1 MQNRVPENTAFI
13 APKRYSWHTAICY
26 GIKMYN
32 AYFGFKE
39 SPFSIAPDP
48 RYLYM
53 TEQHREAL
61 AHLVYGLN
69 SEGGCILLTG
79 EVGTGKTTVCR
90 CLLEQIPEQSNIALV
105 FNPKVTATELLE
117 TICDELHIEYPK
129 GENSVKTYIDR
140 INAFLLQA
148 NAAGQKT
155 VLIIDEAQNMES
167 TVLEQLRLLT
177 NLETNQRKLLQII
190 ILGQPELLE
199 ILSRENMRQLAQRIT
214 ARFHLN
220 PLSRNELK
228 AYISHRLAV
237 AGSNVQLFDEKTT
250 KRLFQLSNGVP
261 RLINIICDRALLGAY
276 VENKTWVDL
285 PTLNNA
291 ATEVFGKITH
301 THTKKSRWPVFTAM
315 AASVAAIAVVAY
327 LTLSTKPAPP
337 PSVAQLT
344 SDSPQ
349 QAISAPGTEAEAQS
363 PTAALVNVAAV
374 DTARINQDADIEDF
388 TDDVTEEETESAPQ
402 PEQAAEVLVES
413 ESDALPDFK
422 QLVFSKAKSSKAQ
435 AYADLFDVW
444 SREYNAAQNGSAC
457 AFARDNGLSC
467 LHRQGNLRSLAILNR
482 PAVLKF
488 YDEHNDAAYAILTY
502 LNDNEA
508 MLRKGDQSLTVSIDT
523 LNRYW
528 LGEYTLLWQ
537 KPPYYQSA
545 VQPGS
550 HGPIVQWLDQQLV
563 RLYGQDDIPTI
574 HDTYN
579 DELKSQIVKFQQ
591 SRGLT
596 PDGVVGPHTFILL
609 NSELEANLPLL
620 NTRKG

>member
-1 MQNRVPENTAFI
+1 
-13 APKRYSWHTAICY
+13 
-26 GIKMYN
+26 MYN

-90 CLLEQIPEQSNIALV
+90 CLLEQIPEKSNIALV

-117 TICDELHIEYPK
+117 TICDELHIEYPQ

-140 INAFLLQA
+140 INDFLLQA

-155 VLIIDEAQNMES
+155 VLIIDEAQNMENA
-167 TVLEQLRLLT
+167 VLEQLRLLT

-199 ILSRENMRQLAQRIT
+199 ILSQQNMRQLAQRIT

-237 AGSNVQLFDEKTT
+237 AGSNVQLFDEKTI
-250 KRLFQLSNGVP
+250 KRLFQLSHGIP

-276 VENKTWVDL
+276 VENKTSVGTE
-285 PTLNNA
+285 TLNNA
-291 ATEVFGKITH
+291 AKEVFGKITH
-301 THTKKSRWPVFTAM
+301 KKHSKRRWPVITAI
-315 AASVAAIAVVAY
+315 AAGVAAIAVAGY
-327 LTLSTKPAPP
+327 LILQTEAVPPAPI
-337 PSVAQLT
+337 AQLT
-344 SDSPQ
+344 NDSSQ
-349 QAISAPGTEAEAQS
+349 QAVAVAGIEAEKQLRAVTS
-363 PTAALVNVAAV
+363 INAVAAAADAAV
-374 DTARINQDADIEDF
+374 FNQGASAEDDPENGTDA
-388 TDDVTEEETESAPQ
+388 AQ
-402 PEQAAEVLVES
+402 PPDQAAEVPPVIS
-413 ESDALPDFK
+413 KSDDLSDFR
-422 QLVFSKAKSSKAQ
+422 QLVFSESEKSKAQ

-444 SREYNAAQNGSAC
+444 RKEYNAAKNGSAC

-467 LHRQGNLRSLAILNR
+467 LHRQGNLRSLAVLNR

-488 YDEHNDAAYAILTY
+488 YNEKNDAAYAILTY
-502 LNDNEA
+502 LGDNEA
-508 MLRKGDQSLTVSIDT
+508 TLRKGDTTVTVSADT

-537 KPPYYQSA
+537 KPPFYHSA

-563 RLYGQDDIPTI
+563 RLYGHDQTPTI

-591 SRGLT
+591 SKGLT

-609 NSELEANLPLL
+609 NSELEADLPLL

>member
-1 MQNRVPENTAFI
+1 
-13 APKRYSWHTAICY
+13 
-26 GIKMYN
+26 MYN

-90 CLLEQIPEQSNIALV
+90 CLLEQIPEKSNIALV

-117 TICDELHIEYPK
+117 TICDELHIEYPQ

-140 INAFLLQA
+140 INDFLLQA

-155 VLIIDEAQNMES
+155 VLIIDEAQNLENA
-167 TVLEQLRLLT
+167 VLEQLRLLT

-199 ILSRENMRQLAQRIT
+199 ILSQENMRQLAQRIT

-220 PLSRNELK
+220 PLSRYELK

-237 AGSNVQLFDEKTT
+237 AGSNVQLFDEKAI
-250 KRLFQLSNGVP
+250 KRLFQLSHGVP

-276 VENKTWVDL
+276 VESKTSVDPHTVNK
-285 PTLNNA
+285 A
-291 ATEVFGKITH
+291 AKEVFGKITH
-301 THTKKSRWPVFTAM
+301 KQNSKRRWPVFTAI
-315 AASVAAIAVVAY
+315 AAGVTAIAIAGY
-327 LTLSTKPAPP
+327 LVLQTAAVPPA
-337 PSVAQLT
+337 SNAQLT
-344 SDSPQ
+344 NKSPQ
-349 QAISAPGTEAEAQS
+349 QAMAVASIEAEKQVPAVTS
-363 PTAALVNVAAV
+363 IDAVAAENTPAKDDPED
-374 DTARINQDADIEDF
+374 DT
-388 TDDVTEEETESAPQ
+388 ETAQQ
-402 PEQAAEVLVES
+402 PDQAAEVLPVKS
-413 ESDALPDFK
+413 KSSDLSDFE
-422 QLVFSKAKSSKAQ
+422 QLVFSESEKSKAQ

-444 SREYNAAQNGSAC
+444 RKEYDAAKNGNAC
-457 AFARDNGLSC
+457 AFARNNGLSC
-467 LHRQGNLRSLAILNR
+467 LHRQGNLRSLAVLNR
-482 PAVLKF
+482 PAVLKL
-488 YDEHNDAAYAILTY
+488 YNEKNDTAYAILTY
-502 LNDNEA
+502 LGDDEA
-508 MLRKGDQSLTVSIDT
+508 TLPKGDTALTVSADT

-537 KPPYYQSA
+537 RPPYYHSA

-563 RLYGQDDIPTI
+563 RIYGHDQTPTI

-591 SRGLT
+591 SKGLT

-609 NSELEANLPLL
+609 NSELEAGMPLL

>member
-1 MQNRVPENTAFI
+1 
-13 APKRYSWHTAICY
+13 
-26 GIKMYN
+26 MYN

-90 CLLEQIPEQSNIALV
+90 CLLEQIPEKSNIALV

-117 TICDELHIEYPK
+117 TICDELHIEYPQ

-140 INAFLLQA
+140 INDFLLQA

-167 TVLEQLRLLT
+167 AVLEQLRLLT

-199 ILSRENMRQLAQRIT
+199 ILSQENMRQLAQRIT

-237 AGSNVQLFDEKTT
+237 AGSNVQLFDEKTI
-250 KRLFQLSNGVP
+250 KRLFQLSHGVP

-276 VENKTWVDL
+276 VEGKTSVD
-285 PTLNNA
+285 PQTVNNA
-291 ATEVFGKITH
+291 AKEVFGKITH
-301 THTKKSRWPVFTAM
+301 KKNSNRRWPVFTAI
-315 AASVAAIAVVAY
+315 AAGITAIAVAGYFIVQTEAV
-327 LTLSTKPAPP
+327 PIAPI
-337 PSVAQLT
+337 AQLT
-344 SDSPQ
+344 SESPQ
-349 QAISAPGTEAEAQS
+349 QALPVASIEAEKQLPAVAS
-363 PTAALVNVAAV
+363 LNAAAM
-374 DTARINQDADIEDF
+374 DTAVFNEDAPTEDA
-388 TDDVTEEETESAPQ
+388 TETAQQ
-402 PEQAAEVLVES
+402 PDQAAEVPPANS
-413 ESDALPDFK
+413 KSDGLSDFR
-422 QLVFSKAKSSKAQ
+422 QLVFSEAEKSKAQ

-444 SREYNAAQNGSAC
+444 NRKYNATKNGNAC
-457 AFARDNGLSC
+457 AFAMDNGLSC
-467 LHRQGNLRSLAILNR
+467 LHRQGNLRSLAVLNR

-488 YDEHNDAAYAILTY
+488 YDEKNDTAYAILTY
-502 LNDNEA
+502 LGDNEA
-508 MLRKGDQSLTVSIDT
+508 TLRKGDTTLTVSADT

-537 KPPYYQSA
+537 KPPYYHSA

-563 RLYGQDDIPTI
+563 RIYGHDRSPTI

-591 SRGLT
+591 SKGLT

-609 NSELEANLPLL
+609 NSELEADTPLL

>member
-1 MQNRVPENTAFI
+1 
-13 APKRYSWHTAICY
+13 
-26 GIKMYN
+26 MYN

-90 CLLEQIPEQSNIALV
+90 CLLEQIPEKSNIALV

-117 TICDELHIEYPK
+117 TICDELHIEYPQ

-140 INAFLLQA
+140 INDFLLQA

-155 VLIIDEAQNMES
+155 VLIIDEAQNMENA
-167 TVLEQLRLLT
+167 VLEQLRLLT

-199 ILSRENMRQLAQRIT
+199 ILSQENMRQLAQRIT

-237 AGSNVQLFDEKTT
+237 AGSNVQLFDEKTI
-250 KRLFQLSNGVP
+250 KRLFQLSHGIP

-276 VENKTWVDL
+276 VENKTSVDTE
-285 PTLNNA
+285 TLNNA
-291 ATEVFGKITH
+291 AKEVFGKITH
-301 THTKKSRWPVFTAM
+301 KKHSKRRWPVITAI
-315 AASVAAIAVVAY
+315 AAGVAAIAVAGYIILQTEAV
-327 LTLSTKPAPP
+327 PP
-337 PSVAQLT
+337 TPIAQLT
-344 SDSPQ
+344 NDSSQ
-349 QAISAPGTEAEAQS
+349 QAVAVASIEAEKQIPAVTS
-363 PTAALVNVAAV
+363 INAEAVAADAAV
-374 DTARINQDADIEDF
+374 FNQGASAEDDTDA
-388 TDDVTEEETESAPQ
+388 AQQ
-402 PEQAAEVLVES
+402 PDQAAEAPPVIIKS
-413 ESDALPDFK
+413 SDLADFR
-422 QLVFSKAKSSKAQ
+422 QLVFSESEKSKAR

-444 SREYNAAQNGSAC
+444 SKEYNAAKNGNAC
-457 AFARDNGLSC
+457 AFARNNGLSC
-467 LHRQGNLRSLAILNR
+467 LHRQGNLRSLAVLNR

-488 YDEHNDAAYAILTY
+488 YDEKNGAAYAILTY
-502 LNDNEA
+502 LGDNEA
-508 MLRKGDQSLTVSIDT
+508 TLRKGETTVTVSADT

-537 KPPYYQSA
+537 KPPYYNSA

-563 RLYGQDDIPTI
+563 RLYGHDHTPTI

-591 SRGLT
+591 SKGLT

-609 NSELEANLPLL
+609 NSELEADLPLL

>member
-1 MQNRVPENTAFI
+1 
-13 APKRYSWHTAICY
+13 
-26 GIKMYN
+26 MYN

-250 KRLFQLSNGVP
+250 KRLYQLSNGIP

-276 VENKTWVDL
+276 VENKTRVDT

-291 ATEVFGKITH
+291 AKEVFGKITH
-301 THTKKSRWPVFTAM
+301 THTKQSRWPVFTAM
-315 AASVAAIAVVAY
+315 AASVAAIAIVTY
-327 LTLSTKPAPP
+327 MILSTEPAPP
-337 PSVAQLT
+337 APVAQLT
-344 SDSPQ
+344 NDSPQ
-349 QAISAPGTEAEAQS
+349 QAITVPDTETEAQS
-363 PTAALVNVAAV
+363 PAVAQVDVADV
-374 DTARINQDADIEDF
+374 DTAIINQKADIADL
-388 TDDVTEEETESAPQ
+388 TDDVTAEDIESTPQ
-402 PEQAAEVLVES
+402 PDQAAEILVENA
-413 ESDALPDFK
+413 SDASPDFK
-422 QLVFSKAKSSKAQ
+422 QLVFSKAKNSKAQ

-444 SREYNAAQNGSAC
+444 SREYNAAQHGSAC

-488 YDEHNDAAYAILTY
+488 YDGHNDAAYAILTY
-502 LNDNEA
+502 LSDNEA
-508 MLRKGDQSLTVSIDT
+508 TLRKGDQSLTVSVDT

-528 LGEYTLLWQ
+528 LGEYTLVWQ

-579 DELKSQIVKFQQ
+579 DELKSQIVKFQL
-591 SRGLT
+591 SKGLT

>member
-1 MQNRVPENTAFI
+1 
-13 APKRYSWHTAICY
+13 
-26 GIKMYN
+26 MYN

-117 TICDELHIEYPK
+117 TICDELGIEYPE

-155 VLIIDEAQNMES
+155 VLIIDEAQNMDS

-190 ILGQPELLE
+190 VLGQPELLE

-220 PLSRNELK
+220 PLSRSELK

-237 AGSNVQLFDEKTT
+237 AGSNVQLFDEKTL

-261 RLINIICDRALLGAY
+261 RIINIICDRALLGAY
-276 VENKTWVDL
+276 VENKSRIEL
-285 PTLNNA
+285 QTLNNA
-291 ATEVFGKITH
+291 AVEVFGKIQQPKH
-301 THTKKSRWPVFTAM
+301 AKSRWPVVTAM
-315 AASVAAIAVVAY
+315 AASIAAIAAAAY
-327 LTLSTKPAPP
+327 LVFQTAPP
-337 PSVAQLT
+337 PDTSLARLTGENSHQDIADSAREQTDESTTVALATAPSGDMPLNKVEVNETLT
-344 SDSPQ
+344 EQ
-349 QAISAPGTEAEAQS
+349 
-363 PTAALVNVAAV
+363 
-374 DTARINQDADIEDF
+374 
-388 TDDVTEEETESAPQ
+388 Q
-402 PEQAAEVLVES
+402 PEQIAETLVK
-413 ESDALPDFK
+413 SDVDISSDFK
-422 QLVFSKAKSSKAQ
+422 HLVFSAANNSKAK

-444 SREYNAAQNGSAC
+444 SKQYNSAKNGSAC
-457 AFARDNGLSC
+457 AFAMNNGLSC

-488 YDEHNDAAYAILTY
+488 YDEQNNAAYAILTY
-502 LNDNEA
+502 LNDSEA
-508 MLRKGDQSLTVSIDT
+508 TLRRGDKTLTVSVDT
-523 LNRYW
+523 LNEYW
-528 LGEYTLLWQ
+528 LGEYSLLWQ
-537 KPPYYQSA
+537 KPPYYQSSI
-545 VQPGS
+545 QPGS

-563 RLYGQDDIPTI
+563 RLYGQNDIPTI

-579 DELKSQIVKFQQ
+579 DELKSQVMKFQQ
-591 SRGLT
+591 SKGLK

-609 NSELEANLPLL
+609 NSELEVNTPLL

>member
-1 MQNRVPENTAFI
+1 
-13 APKRYSWHTAICY
+13 
-26 GIKMYN
+26 MYN
-32 AYFGFKE
+32 EYFGFKE

-90 CLLEQIPEQSNIALV
+90 CLLEQVPEQSNIALV

-140 INAFLLQA
+140 INTFLLQA

-167 TVLEQLRLLT
+167 KVLEQLRLLT

-220 PLSRNELK
+220 PLSRNELN
-228 AYISHRLAV
+228 AYLSHRLAV
-237 AGSNVQLFDEKTT
+237 AGSNVRLFDEKTI
-250 KRLFQLSNGVP
+250 KRLFQLSNGIP

-276 VENKTWVDL
+276 VENKTWID
-285 PTLNNA
+285 PQTLNNA
-291 ATEVFGKITH
+291 AKEVFGKITH
-301 THTKKSRWPVFTAM
+301 TQNRKPRWPVFTAM
-315 AASVAAIAVVAY
+315 AAATAAIAVVAY
-327 LTLSTKPAPP
+327 FILQTEPAPVA
-337 PSVAQLT
+337 SIAQLT
-344 SDSPQ
+344 NESPQ
-349 QAISAPGTEAEAQS
+349 QDIATASIEPEPESPAI
-363 PTAALVNVAAV
+363 ALVNAPTEDAAI
-374 DTARINQDADIEDF
+374 INLDAD
-388 TDDVTEEETESAPQ
+388 TDAVTDTETAQQ
-402 PEQAAEVLVES
+402 PEQVAEALVNNES
-413 ESDALPDFK
+413 SGLPDFK
-422 QLVFSKAKSSKAQ
+422 ALVFSESRNSKAQ

-444 SREYNAAQNGSAC
+444 SKEYNATKNGSAC
-457 AFARDNGLSC
+457 AFARNNGLSC
-467 LHRQGNLRSLAILNR
+467 LHRQGNLRSLAVLNR

-488 YDEHNDAAYAILTY
+488 YDEQNDTAYAILTY

-508 MLRKGDQSLTVSIDT
+508 TLRKGDTTLTVSADT
-523 LNRYW
+523 LNQYW

-537 KPPYYQSA
+537 KPPFYQTA

-550 HGPIVQWLDQQLV
+550 NGPIVQWLDQQLA
-563 RLYGQDDIPTI
+563 RLYGQNDVPTI

-579 DELKSQIVKFQQ
+579 DQLKSQIVKFQQ
-591 SRGLT
+591 SKGLT

-609 NSELEANLPLL
+609 NSELEADMPLL

>member
-1 MQNRVPENTAFI
+1 
-13 APKRYSWHTAICY
+13 
-26 GIKMYN
+26 MYN
-32 AYFGFKE
+32 EYFGFKE

-69 SEGGCILLTG
+69 SEGGCILLSG

-105 FNPKVTATELLE
+105 LNPKVTATELLE

-237 AGSNVQLFDEKTT
+237 AGSNVQLFDEKTI
-250 KRLFQLSNGVP
+250 KRLFQLSNGIP

-276 VENKTWVDL
+276 VENKTWIDL
-285 PTLNNA
+285 QILNNA
-291 ATEVFGKITH
+291 AKEVFGKITH
-301 THTKKSRWPVFTAM
+301 TQNKKPRWPVFTSI
-315 AASVAAIAVVAY
+315 AASIAAIAVVAY
-327 LTLSTKPAPP
+327 FILHPGPAPAP
-337 PSVAQLT
+337 LASIAQLT
-344 SDSPQ
+344 DESPQ
-349 QAISAPGTEAEAQS
+349 QDIAAASIEAEEKSPAIAVVRAATAHAAIINEDNETDTKAETAQQHD
-363 PTAALVNVAAV
+363 P
-374 DTARINQDADIEDF
+374 
-388 TDDVTEEETESAPQ
+388 
-402 PEQAAEVLVES
+402 AAEVLLTNKYS
-413 ESDALPDFK
+413 GLPEFK
-422 QLVFSKAKSSKAQ
+422 ALVFSESVNSKAH

-444 SREYNAAQNGSAC
+444 SKEFNVAKDGNAC

-467 LHRQGNLRSLAILNR
+467 LHRQGNLRSLAVLNR

-488 YDEHNDAAYAILTY
+488 YDEQNNTAYAILTY
-502 LNDNEA
+502 LSEDEA
-508 MLRKGDQSLTVSIDT
+508 TLRRGDRTLTISADT
-523 LNRYW
+523 LNHYW
-528 LGEYTLLWQ
+528 LGEYTLLWK
-537 KPPYYQSA
+537 KPPFYQTA

-563 RLYGQDDIPTI
+563 RLYGQNDVPTI
-574 HDTYN
+574 HNTYN
-579 DELKSQIVKFQQ
+579 DQLKSQIVKFQQ
-591 SRGLT
+591 SKGLM

-609 NSELEANLPLL
+609 NSELEADMPLL

>member
-1 MQNRVPENTAFI
+1 
-13 APKRYSWHTAICY
+13 
-26 GIKMYN
+26 MYN

-48 RYLYM
+48 RYLFM
-53 TEQHREAL
+53 TDQHREAL

-105 FNPKVTATELLE
+105 FNPKVTAVELLE
-117 TICDELHIEYPK
+117 TICDELHIDYPT

-155 VLIIDEAQNMES
+155 VLIIDEAQNMDD

-220 PLSRNELK
+220 PLSRSDLK
-228 AYISHRLAV
+228 SYISHRLAV
-237 AGSNVQLFDEKTT
+237 AGSNVQLFDDTAI
-250 KRLFQLSNGVP
+250 KRLFQLSKGIP
-261 RLINIICDRALLGAY
+261 RIINIICDRALLGAY
-276 VENKTWVDL
+276 VETKNRVDL
-285 PTLNNA
+285 QTLNNA
-291 ATEVFGKITH
+291 AKEVFGNTRQA
-301 THTKKSRWPVFTAM
+301 TGSRRWPAIAAIAAGIAGVAIAAYLTVQPQPEAITAVAEPETEIPAREEPPVAADTTPAADTPAAADKAQQAGPAPAPAALVAEAAVEVEPAPEPRPAGPGDDPAAFEELVFTA
-315 AASVAAIAVVAY
+315 
-327 LTLSTKPAPP
+327 TK
-337 PSVAQLT
+337 
-344 SDSPQ
+344 
-349 QAISAPGTEAEAQS
+349 QS
-363 PTAALVNVAAV
+363 KPRA
-374 DTARINQDADIEDF
+374 
-388 TDDVTEEETESAPQ
+388 
-402 PEQAAEVLVES
+402 
-413 ESDALPDFK
+413 
-422 QLVFSKAKSSKAQ
+422 FS
-435 AYADLFDVW
+435 DLFELW
-444 SREYNAAQNGSAC
+444 NREYDVLKHGNAC
-457 AFARDNGLSC
+457 TFAVDNGLSC

-488 YDEHNDAAYAILTY
+488 YDQRHRPAYAILTY
-502 LNDNEA
+502 LGDNEA
-508 MLRKGDQSLTVSIDT
+508 TLRKGEKSLTVAVDT
-523 LNRYW
+523 LNQYW

-550 HGPIVQWLDQQLV
+550 QGPIVQWLDQQLV
-563 RLYGQDDIPTI
+563 RIYGQDDVPTI
-574 HDTYN
+574 HDTYD
-579 DELKSQIVKFQQ
+579 DELMAQIIRFQQ
-591 SRGLT
+591 SKGLI

-609 NSELEANLPLL
+609 NSELDINTPLL

>member
-1 MQNRVPENTAFI
+1 
-13 APKRYSWHTAICY
+13 
-26 GIKMYN
+26 MYN

-61 AHLVYGLN
+61 AHLVFGLN

-117 TICDELHIEYPK
+117 TICDELHIEYPE

-140 INAFLLQA
+140 INVFLLQA

-167 TVLEQLRLLT
+167 AVLEQLRLLT

-199 ILSRENMRQLAQRIT
+199 ILSRESMRQLAQRIT

-228 AYISHRLAV
+228 AYISHRLAI
-237 AGSNVQLFDEKTT
+237 AGSNVQLFDEKTI
-250 KRLFQLSNGVP
+250 KRLFQLSSGVP

-276 VENKTWVDL
+276 VENKTRVDL
-285 PTLNNA
+285 QTLNNA
-291 ATEVFGKITH
+291 AIEVFGKIKP
-301 THTKKSRWPVFTAM
+301 TKNKTLRWPAYTA
-315 AASVAAIAVVAY
+315 VAAGVATIAIVAY
-327 LTLSTKPAPP
+327 FILRTEPAPVT
-337 PSVAQLT
+337 SIAQLT
-344 SDSPQ
+344 DK
-349 QAISAPGTEAEAQS
+349 S
-363 PTAALVNVAAV
+363 PTQDISVASIEPIEQEPAPALLIAESEDTSIIDEVV
-374 DTARINQDADIEDF
+374 DTETAQQPDED
-388 TDDVTEEETESAPQ
+388 T
-402 PEQAAEVLVES
+402 EVLENS
-413 ESDALPDFK
+413 ESSGLSDFR
-422 QLVFSKAKSSKAQ
+422 QLVFAETKKSKAQ

-444 SREYNAAQNGSAC
+444 SKEYNATRNGSAC

-488 YDEHNDAAYAILTY
+488 YDEQNEAAYVILTN
-502 LNDNEA
+502 LSDNEA
-508 MLRKGDQSLTVSIDT
+508 TLRKGDTSLTVSADT
-523 LNRYW
+523 LNQYW

-537 KPPYYQSA
+537 KPPYYQTA

-550 HGPIVQWLDQQLV
+550 NGPIVQWLDQQLA
-563 RLYGQDDIPTI
+563 RLYGQNDIPTI

-579 DELKSQIVKFQQ
+579 NELKSQIMKFQQ
-591 SRGLT
+591 SKGLT

-609 NSELEANLPLL
+609 NSELEAGMPLL

>member
-1 MQNRVPENTAFI
+1 
-13 APKRYSWHTAICY
+13 
-26 GIKMYN
+26 MYN

-90 CLLEQIPEQSNIALV
+90 CLLEQIPEKSNIALV

-117 TICDELHIEYPK
+117 TICDELHIEYPQ

-140 INAFLLQA
+140 INEFLLRA

-155 VLIIDEAQNMES
+155 VLIIDEAQNMENA
-167 TVLEQLRLLT
+167 VLEQLRLLT

-199 ILSRENMRQLAQRIT
+199 ILSQENMRQLAQRIT
-214 ARFHLN
+214 ARFHLI

-237 AGSNVQLFDEKTT
+237 AGSNVQLFDEKSI
-250 KRLFQLSNGVP
+250 KRLFQLSHGVP

-276 VENKTWVDL
+276 VENKTSVDSQ
-285 PTLNNA
+285 TLNNA
-291 ATEVFGKITH
+291 AKEVFGKITH
-301 THTKKSRWPVFTAM
+301 KKNSKRRWPVFTAI
-315 AASVAAIAVVAY
+315 AAGVSAVAVAGYLILRPESVP
-327 LTLSTKPAPP
+327 LAPI
-337 PSVAQLT
+337 AQLT
-344 SDSPQ
+344 NESSQ
-349 QAISAPGTEAEAQS
+349 QAVTVDSFEAEKKAPEIAS
-363 PTAALVNVAAV
+363 INAEALDAA
-374 DTARINQDADIEDF
+374 ISNQDTHTEGAMEDDSMTAQQPDQATEVAVNDISNGLSDF
-388 TDDVTEEETESAPQ
+388 R
-402 PEQAAEVLVES
+402 
-413 ESDALPDFK
+413 
-422 QLVFSKAKSSKAQ
+422 QLVFSQNEASKAQ

-444 SREYNAAQNGSAC
+444 SKEYNAARNGNAC
-457 AFARDNGLSC
+457 TFAIDQGLSC

-488 YDEHNDAAYAILTY
+488 YDEKNVAAYAILTY
-502 LNDNEA
+502 LGDDEA
-508 MLRKGDQSLTVSIDT
+508 TLRKGDTSLTVSVDT

-537 KPPYYQSA
+537 KPPYYHSA

-563 RLYGQDDIPTI
+563 RLYGHDHTPTI

-591 SRGLT
+591 SKGLT
-596 PDGVVGPHTFILL
+596 PDGVVGPHTFIML
-609 NSELEANLPLL
+609 NSELEANMPLL

>member
-1 MQNRVPENTAFI
+1 
-13 APKRYSWHTAICY
+13 
-26 GIKMYN
+26 MYN

-53 TEQHREAL
+53 TDQHREAL

-90 CLLEQIPEQSNIALV
+90 CLLEQIPQQSNIALV

-117 TICDELHIEYPK
+117 TICDELGIDYPE

-140 INAFLLQA
+140 INDFLLQA

-155 VLIIDEAQNMES
+155 VLIIDEAQNLDS

-220 PLSRNELK
+220 PLSRDELK
-228 AYISHRLAV
+228 AYITHRLAI
-237 AGSNVQLFDEKTT
+237 AGSNIQLFDDKTL
-250 KRLFQLSNGVP
+250 KRLYQLSKGIP
-261 RLINIICDRALLGAY
+261 RIVNIICDRALLGAY
-276 VENKTWVDL
+276 VENKNRVDIV
-285 PTLNNA
+285 TLNNA
-291 ATEVFGKITH
+291 AREVFGKISHDNNTKTH
-301 THTKKSRWPVFTAM
+301 WPALTAV
-315 AASVAAIAVVAY
+315 AAGVAAIAVATYFILQSGPELVLALHNSGNQPQDTVVTAHETAAESAVSTLMTAPVNDTITTEDDDVAAGEQ
-327 LTLSTKPAPP
+327 PAAPEP
-337 PSVAQLT
+337 AAEIVAVND
-344 SDSPQ
+344 SDKS
-349 QAISAPGTEAEAQS
+349 SALKELLFTEAE
-363 PTAALVNVAAV
+363 N
-374 DTARINQDADIEDF
+374 
-388 TDDVTEEETESAPQ
+388 
-402 PEQAAEVLVES
+402 
-413 ESDALPDFK
+413 
-422 QLVFSKAKSSKAQ
+422 SKSQ
-435 AYADLFDVW
+435 AYTDLFDVW
-444 SREYNAAQNGSAC
+444 NKKYDVTTNGYAC
-457 AFARDNGLSC
+457 GFAIDNGLSC

-488 YDEHNDAAYAILTY
+488 YDDHNNTAYAIVTY
-502 LNDNEA
+502 LDNSEA
-508 MLRKGDQSLTVSIDT
+508 TLRRGNSVLTVSVDT
-523 LNRYW
+523 LNEYW

-537 KPPYYQSA
+537 KPPYYHSA

-550 HGPIVQWLDQQLV
+550 QGPIVQWLDQQMV
-563 RLYGQDDIPTI
+563 RLYGQNDVPTI
-574 HDTYN
+574 RNTYN
-579 DELKSQIVKFQQ
+579 DELQSQIIRFQQ
-591 SRGLT
+591 SKGLI

-609 NSELEANLPLL
+609 NSELELNTPLL

>member
-1 MQNRVPENTAFI
+1 
-13 APKRYSWHTAICY
+13 
-26 GIKMYN
+26 MYN

-61 AHLVYGLN
+61 AHLVFGLN

-117 TICDELHIEYPK
+117 TICDELHIEYPE

-140 INAFLLQA
+140 INVFLLQA

-167 TVLEQLRLLT
+167 AVLEQLRLLT

-199 ILSRENMRQLAQRIT
+199 ILSRESMRQLAQRIT

-228 AYISHRLAV
+228 AYISHRLAI
-237 AGSNVQLFDEKTT
+237 AGSNVQLFDEKTI
-250 KRLFQLSNGVP
+250 KRLFQLSSGVP

-276 VENKTWVDL
+276 VENKTRVDL
-285 PTLNNA
+285 QTLNNA
-291 ATEVFGKITH
+291 AIEVFGKIKP
-301 THTKKSRWPVFTAM
+301 TKNKTLRWPAYTA
-315 AASVAAIAVVAY
+315 VAAGVATIAIVAY
-327 LTLSTKPAPP
+327 FILRTEPAPVT
-337 PSVAQLT
+337 SIAQLT
-344 SDSPQ
+344 DK
-349 QAISAPGTEAEAQS
+349 S
-363 PTAALVNVAAV
+363 PTQDISVASIEPIEQEPAPALLIAESEDTSIIDEVV
-374 DTARINQDADIEDF
+374 DTETAQQPDED
-388 TDDVTEEETESAPQ
+388 T
-402 PEQAAEVLVES
+402 EVLENS
-413 ESDALPDFK
+413 ESSGLSDFR
-422 QLVFSKAKSSKAQ
+422 QLVFAETKKSKAQ

-444 SREYNAAQNGSAC
+444 SKEYNATRNGSAC

-488 YDEHNDAAYAILTY
+488 YDEQNEAAYVILTN
-502 LNDNEA
+502 LSDNEA
-508 MLRKGDQSLTVSIDT
+508 TLRKGDTSLTVSADT
-523 LNRYW
+523 LNQYW

-537 KPPYYQSA
+537 KPPYYQTA

-550 HGPIVQWLDQQLV
+550 NGPIVQWLDQQLA
-563 RLYGQDDIPTI
+563 RLYGQNNIPTI

-579 DELKSQIVKFQQ
+579 DELKSQVVKFQQ
-591 SRGLT
+591 SKGLT

-609 NSELEANLPLL
+609 NSELEAGMPLL
-620 NTRKG
+620 NTSKG

>member
-1 MQNRVPENTAFI
+1 
-13 APKRYSWHTAICY
+13 
-26 GIKMYN
+26 MYN

-90 CLLEQIPEQSNIALV
+90 CLLEQIPEKSNIALV

-117 TICDELHIEYPK
+117 TICDELHIEYPQ

-140 INAFLLQA
+140 INDFLLQA

-155 VLIIDEAQNMES
+155 VLIIDEAQNLENA
-167 TVLEQLRLLT
+167 VLEQLRLLT

-199 ILSRENMRQLAQRIT
+199 ILSQENMRQLAQRIT

-220 PLSRNELK
+220 PLSRYELK

-237 AGSNVQLFDEKTT
+237 AGSNVQLFDEKAI
-250 KRLFQLSNGVP
+250 KRLFQLSHGVP

-276 VENKTWVDL
+276 VESKTSVD
-285 PTLNNA
+285 PQTVNNA
-291 ATEVFGKITH
+291 AKEVFGKITH
-301 THTKKSRWPVFTAM
+301 KQNSKRRWPVFTAI
-315 AASVAAIAVVAY
+315 AAGVTAIAVAGY
-327 LTLSTKPAPP
+327 LVLQTAAVPPA
-337 PSVAQLT
+337 SNAQLT
-344 SDSPQ
+344 NESPQ
-349 QAISAPGTEAEAQS
+349 QAMAVASIEAEKQVPAVTSLDAAAAENTPAKHDPEDDTETAQ
-363 PTAALVNVAAV
+363 
-374 DTARINQDADIEDF
+374 
-388 TDDVTEEETESAPQ
+388 Q
-402 PEQAAEVLVES
+402 PDQAAEVPPVKS
-413 ESDALPDFK
+413 KSSDLSDFK
-422 QLVFSKAKSSKAQ
+422 QLVFSESEKSKAQ
-435 AYADLFDVW
+435 AYTDLFDVW
-444 SREYNAAQNGSAC
+444 RKEYDATKNGNAC
-457 AFARDNGLSC
+457 AFARNNGLSC
-467 LHRQGNLRSLAILNR
+467 LHRQGNLRSLAVLNR
-482 PAVLKF
+482 PAVLKL
-488 YDEHNDAAYAILTY
+488 YDEKNDAAYAILTY
-502 LNDNEA
+502 LGDNEA
-508 MLRKGDQSLTVSIDT
+508 TLRKGDTTLTVSADT

-537 KPPYYQSA
+537 KPPYYHSA

-563 RLYGQDDIPTI
+563 RLYGHDHTPTI

-579 DELKSQIVKFQQ
+579 DQLKSQIVKFQQ
-591 SRGLT
+591 SKGLT

-609 NSELEANLPLL
+609 NSELEADMPLL

>member
-1 MQNRVPENTAFI
+1 
-13 APKRYSWHTAICY
+13 
-26 GIKMYN
+26 MYN

-90 CLLEQIPEQSNIALV
+90 CLLEQIPERSNIALV

-117 TICDELHIEYPK
+117 TICDELHIEYPT
-129 GENSVKTYIDR
+129 GDNSVKTYIDR
-140 INAFLLQA
+140 INTFLLQA

-155 VLIIDEAQNMES
+155 VLIIDEAQNMQSE
-167 TVLEQLRLLT
+167 VLEQLRLLT

-199 ILSRENMRQLAQRIT
+199 ILSQESMRQLAQRIT

-237 AGSNVQLFDEKTT
+237 AGSNVQLFDEKTV
-250 KRLFQLSNGVP
+250 KRLFQLSNGIP

-276 VENKTWVDL
+276 VESKASVDL
-285 PTLNNA
+285 QTLNNA
-291 ATEVFGKITH
+291 ATEVFGKISPR
-301 THTKKSRWPVFTAM
+301 KSRKRRWPVFSAM
-315 AASVAAIAVVAY
+315 AASVAAIAVAGYFILQTEADPLVPIAQHADASTQQAMPVA
-327 LTLSTKPAPP
+327 SIEPEKPVPAVA
-337 PSVAQLT
+337 SVA
-344 SDSPQ
+344 
-349 QAISAPGTEAEAQS
+349 AQ
-363 PTAALVNVAAV
+363 TVDAAV
-374 DTARINQDADIEDF
+374 INEDAHSVDDT
-388 TDDVTEEETESAPQ
+388 ETAQEPD
-402 PEQAAEVLVES
+402 PAAEIKLGNES
-413 ESDALPDFK
+413 SGLPDFR
-422 QLVFSKAKSSKAQ
+422 QLVFSETAASKAQ

-444 SREYNAAQNGSAC
+444 SKEYDAAKNGNAC
-457 AFARDNGLSC
+457 AFARDHGLSC

-488 YDEHNDAAYAILTY
+488 YDEKNEAAYAILTY
-502 LNDNEA
+502 LGDNEA
-508 MLRKGDQSLTVSIDT
+508 TLRKGDTTMTVSADT

-537 KPPYYQSA
+537 KPPYYRSA

-563 RLYGQDDIPTI
+563 RIYGHNQTPTI

-591 SRGLT
+591 SKGLT

-609 NSELEANLPLL
+609 NSELEANMPLL